1 MRRKDPKIQMLR
13 EVGLRDETDREL
25 AELAPLVEEVEFGPG
40 EVLMEEG
47 RTAWEAFIVVEGSAT
62 VSINGHEVATLGPG
76 EMVGEMALLD
86 HSPRSATVTAATPMR
101 LLAMDPRSF
110 ASLLR
115 RPTIGWRVAAELA
128 QRLRRAEGA
137 PTFDNRRASGAKA

>member
-1 MRRKDPKIQMLR
+1 MRRTDPKIQLLR
-13 EVGLRDETDREL
+13 RVGLRDETDREL
-25 AELAPLVEEVEFGPG
+25 AELAPLVDEVEFDVGD
-40 EVLMEEG
+40 VLMEEG
-47 RTAWEAFIVVEGSAT
+47 RTAFEAFIIVEGTAS
-62 VSINGHEVATLGPG
+62 VSIDAHHIATLGPG

-137 PTFDNRRASGAKA
+137 PTFDDRRASGAQA